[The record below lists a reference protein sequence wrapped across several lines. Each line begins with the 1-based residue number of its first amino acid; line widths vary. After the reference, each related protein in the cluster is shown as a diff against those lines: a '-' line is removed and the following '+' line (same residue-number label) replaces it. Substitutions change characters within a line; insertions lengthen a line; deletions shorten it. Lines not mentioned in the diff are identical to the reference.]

1 MDNMNTMDFNQKI
14 DVSLRASLEATPVE
28 RNASDDLSTG
38 SSSDGFWDL
47 IVLYTGSPQTL
58 QNEFPSSSFTFLLGN
73 YAIVKISEDDIPS
86 LAAFPQVIYIE
97 RPRQLFFEIVSARQA
112 SCLSAIQEN
121 SSYGLTGKGILISV
135 IDSGIDYAHPDFC
148 NPDKTT
154 RLVALWDQTI
164 LADPSA
170 GRFAPA
176 GYSQGTLFSPEQINA
191 ALQADTFEQRMEL
204 VPSTDVT
211 GHGTHV
217 AGIAAGNGRASGG
230 LYRGVAPESSLL
242 AVKLG
247 SPDPKGFPNTIELM
261 QAVDFSVRYAIEHTV
276 PLVINL
282 SFGNTYGSHSGT
294 SLLETYL
301 DYVSNLGR
309 INIVVGSG
317 NEGNN
322 GGHASARLASLESA
336 RIEFA
341 VGNYESSLSIQIW
354 KNYWDDIRFQLTPP
368 GLGTSFK
375 IPNQPGSW
383 RFSFGTTQ
391 ILVYYGLPSP
401 YSLYQE
407 IAIDLL
413 PRRDYI
419 SGGVWFFTAEARSV
433 IEGIIDLWMPAA
445 AIRGT
450 ATQFLTPTTETTLT
464 IPSTAGNVITVGAYD
479 SSTNTLAPFSG
490 RGYTWNTGQVKPD
503 LVAPGVDITS
513 CAVGGRLRIPKRHLH
528 GCSFCKR
535 QLRTAHAVG
544 HSTEQ

>member
-1 MDNMNTMDFNQKI
+1 
-14 DVSLRASLEATPVE
+14 
-28 RNASDDLSTG
+28 
-38 SSSDGFWDL
+38 
-47 IVLYTGSPQTL
+47 
-58 QNEFPSSSFTFLLGN
+58 
-73 YAIVKISEDDIPS
+73 
-86 LAAFPQVIYIE
+86 
-97 RPRQLFFEIVSARQA
+97 
-112 SCLSAIQEN
+112 
-121 SSYGLTGKGILISV
+121 
-135 IDSGIDYAHPDFC
+135 
-148 NPDKTT
+148 
-154 RLVALWDQTI
+154 
-164 LADPSA
+164 
-170 GRFAPA
+170 
-176 GYSQGTLFSPEQINA
+176 
-191 ALQADTFEQRMEL
+191 
-204 VPSTDVT
+204 
-211 GHGTHV
+211 
-217 AGIAAGNGRASGG
+217 
-230 LYRGVAPESSLL
+230 
-242 AVKLG
+242 
-247 SPDPKGFPNTIELM
+247 M

-419 SGGVWFFTAEARSV
+419 SGGVWFLPQKHGLSSKELLICGCRRPLSAGLPHNFSHRQRKPLSRYLPPPEMSLPSVPTILPPIRSPLFPAEDIPGIPDRSNRIWSLPV
-433 IEGIIDLWMPAA
+433 SASPAVLSVAVTNPEA
-445 AIRGT
+445 APPW
-450 ATQFLTPTTETTLT
+450 LL
-464 IPSTAGNVITVGAYD
+464 
-479 SSTNTLAPFSG
+479 L
-490 RGYTWNTGQVKPD
+490 
-503 LVAPGVDITS
+503 L
-513 CAVGGRLRIPKRHLH
+513 
-528 GCSFCKR
+528 
-535 QLRTAHAVG
+535 
-544 HSTEQ
+544 

>member
-1 MDNMNTMDFNQKI
+1 M
-14 DVSLRASLEATPVE
+14 
-28 RNASDDLSTG
+28 
-38 SSSDGFWDL
+38 
-47 IVLYTGSPQTL
+47 
-58 QNEFPSSSFTFLLGN
+58 
-73 YAIVKISEDDIPS
+73 
-86 LAAFPQVIYIE
+86 
-97 RPRQLFFEIVSARQA
+97 
-112 SCLSAIQEN
+112 
-121 SSYGLTGKGILISV
+121 
-135 IDSGIDYAHPDFC
+135 AHPDFC

-261 QAVDFSVRYAIEHTV
+261 QAVDFSVRYALEHTV

-513 CAVGGRLRIPKRHLH
+513 CAVGGGYESRSGTSMAAPFVSGSCALLMQWGILQNNDPFLYGEKMKAYLIR
-528 GCSFCKR
+528 GTR
-535 QLRTAHAVG
+535 QLPFSVSYPNPQSGYGALCVSSSLTFV
-544 HSTEQ
+544 